1 MKSQLL
7 LSILTKN
14 FLVKAFNDKK
24 FIEENIEYL
33 EKEFQFWMVNRTKEV
48 TIEGETYKLARYN
61 VEVDE
66 PRPGNNRHF
75 CLMPRLFVRFS
86 QIVIKFTH

>member
-1 MKSQLL
+1 
-7 LSILTKN
+7 
-14 FLVKAFNDKK
+14 
-24 FIEENIEYL
+24 
-33 EKEFQFWMVNRTKEV
+33 MVNRTKEV

-75 CLMPRLFVRFS
+75 CLMPRLFVRNHSFS
-86 QIVIKFTH
+86 AGRDLRLMYIAEAYIISHFTLW